1 MLFIMYREKTN
12 EIADASASSADS
24 KMIIGARRANFAA
37 NQQVLSAWGNDEFLL
52 YHAFSERTGQ
62 EDIIVYYFKNELDQ
76 GGKSVTDL
84 NLYQIP
90 ERPQNTELIYDVI

>member
-12 EIADASASSADS
+12 EIADASAGSADG